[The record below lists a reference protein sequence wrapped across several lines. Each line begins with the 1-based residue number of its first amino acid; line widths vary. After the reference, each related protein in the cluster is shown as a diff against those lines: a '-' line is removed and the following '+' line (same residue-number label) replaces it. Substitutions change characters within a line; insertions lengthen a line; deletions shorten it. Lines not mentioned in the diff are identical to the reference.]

1 MEEIKK
7 YYWIR
12 LKTNFFGRDEIDF
25 LMSQKNG
32 SNYVVLYQMLCLQ
45 TANTNGKLVTQVG
58 EMIVPY
64 DINKIVRDTK
74 YFDFD
79 TVTVALEL
87 FKKLGL
93 IYIAEDNNLIIAG
106 IEDMVGKEPDK
117 TNAERQRRFREKQ
130 KQKKLTSSNNN
141 VTSNVTSNVTN
152 NEKVTE
158 SIEHRDKSI
167 ENRDNSSEITVYTS
181 NCSADDAEAE
191 KAPYAEI
198 VEFFNENCKSFP
210 QVKSLS
216 KERKGL
222 LNARFKEFG
231 LDGIKEAFMK
241 AEKSDFLKGKINGFK
256 ANFDWIIK
264 PSNMCKV
271 IEGNYDN
278 RNAPEPE
285 PPKPKEYVDVL
296 KTMGLV

>member
-45 TANTNGKLVTQVG
+45 TANTNGKLATQVG

-130 KQKKLTSSNNN
+130 KQKKLALSNND
-141 VTSNVTSNVTN
+141 VTSNVTSNVTC

-158 SIEHRDKSI
+158 SIEIRDKSI

-181 NCSADDAEAE
+181 NCSADDAEVE

-231 LDGIKEAFMK
+231 LDGIKEAFVK

-278 RNAPEPE
+278 RNVPEPE
-285 PPKPKEYVDVL
+285 PQKPTEYVDVL
-296 KTMGLV
+296 KSMGLV

>member
-1 MEEIKK
+1 MWNNPQCGKSGDK
-7 YYWIR
+7 C
-12 LKTNFFGRDEIDF
+12 LK
-25 LMSQKNG
+25 
-32 SNYVVLYQMLCLQ
+32 SN
-45 TANTNGKLVTQVG
+45 
-58 EMIVPY
+58 
-64 DINKIVRDTK
+64 
-74 YFDFD
+74 
-79 TVTVALEL
+79 
-87 FKKLGL
+87 
-93 IYIAEDNNLIIAG
+93 
-106 IEDMVGKEPDK
+106 
-117 TNAERQRRFREKQ
+117 
-130 KQKKLTSSNNN
+130 
-141 VTSNVTSNVTN
+141 TSNALRDNTSNA
-152 NEKVTE
+152 
-158 SIEHRDKSI
+158 
-167 ENRDNSSEITVYTS
+167 Y
-181 NCSADDAEAE
+181 CSADDTKVE
-191 KAPYAEI
+191 KAPYTEI

-285 PPKPKEYVDVL
+285 PQKPPEYVDVL
-296 KTMGLV
+296 KSMGLV